1 MRRRQDW
8 AEALNAYIDTVRD
21 VRFQWGVHECSTFA
35 ADAVCA
41 MTDNEV
47 EMPSVPSARAYADL
61 LHERGSQR
69 GRTRGILGEDKPVSF
84 ANRGDVVL
92 LDLED
97 RNFLGICIGIEAV
110 CPGPDGVIAVP
121 MSCAI
126 AAWAV

>member
-1 MRRRQDW
+1 MMRRQDW
-8 AEALNAYIDTVRD
+8 AEAMSAYIDTVRD
-21 VRFQWGVHECSTFA
+21 TPFAWGLHDCSTFA
-35 ADAVCA
+35 AGAVRA
-41 MTDNEV
+41 MTDRVV

-61 LHERGSQR
+61 LHERGSLL
-69 GRTRGILGEDKPVSF
+69 GLTRGVLGEDKPVSF

-97 RNFLGICIGIEAV
+97 RPFLGICIGIEAV